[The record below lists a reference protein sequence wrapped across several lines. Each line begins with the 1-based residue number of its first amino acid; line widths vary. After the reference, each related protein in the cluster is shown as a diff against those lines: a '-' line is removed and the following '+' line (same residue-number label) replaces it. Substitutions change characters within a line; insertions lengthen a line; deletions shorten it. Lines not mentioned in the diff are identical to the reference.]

1 MTALILVIL
10 VASGEADSPASH
22 SMLQATSD
30 TLGLEA
36 QVSVHEI
43 DPNAGDSDVIAAGA
57 KWHAD
62 AVARVS
68 WQDGHRHAL
77 VHLHGDASPRWIDRE
92 IGFNASDAE
101 DERGRTIGFAV
112 ISMLPEGVVP
122 HAPPPPPSQPETPKK
137 QDDSRSSIPD
147 EPTLDEE
154 DRDAEPPPHRW
165 NGSLDAS
172 GIGAVGFGGDATGL
186 GGAIRG
192 QWFYLPDFSLRA
204 GGGARFG
211 TISEIGASSLTF
223 FGSGGIS
230 WHPTNPSRRH
240 PFGIGA
246 SLDATAMHYAL
257 SRTGTGGVAESQSR
271 WIPAAD
277 LMLEGSWFFSEPVGL
292 VVAVGGE
299 MTFGATDVYV
309 ENKAVETIPSL
320 RGVAEIGG
328 RVRF

>member
-10 VASGEADSPASH
+10 VASGEADSPASQ
-22 SMLQATSD
+22 SMLRATSD

-43 DPNAGDSDVIAAGA
+43 DAAAGDNDVITAGA
-57 KWHAD
+57 RWHAD

-68 WQDGHRHAL
+68 WQDGHRHAI
-77 VHLHGDASPRWIDRE
+77 VHLHGNASRWIDRD
-92 IGFNASDAE
+92 IGFNATDAE

-122 HAPPPPPSQPETPKK
+122 HAPPPPPPSETPKK
-137 QDDSRSSIPD
+137 PVDPQSGLPDQSAIDDQDR
-147 EPTLDEE
+147 
-154 DRDAEPPPHRW
+154 EPPEPPLHHYV
-165 NGSLDAS
+165 GSIDAS
-172 GIGAVGFGGDATGL
+172 GIGAVGIGGDATGL
-186 GGAIRG
+186 GAAMRG
-192 QWFYLPDFSLRA
+192 QWFYLPDFSIRL

-211 TISEIGASSLTF
+211 TVSEIGASSTTL

-230 WHPTNPSRRH
+230 WHPTQPTRRH
-240 PFGIGA
+240 PFGLGA
-246 SLDATAMHYAL
+246 SLDVTAMHYAL
-257 SRTGTGGVAESQSR
+257 SRTGLGGVAESQSR

-277 LMLEGSWFFSEPVGL
+277 FMLEGSWFFSEPVGL

-309 ENKAVETIPSL
+309 ENKSVETIPSL
-320 RGVAEIGG
+320 RGIAEIGG